1 VGLVPDARAEQ
12 VKGLAGG
19 AADWLVE
26 HPDTAGD
33 PSLYNGSAG
42 VVLALQEAAKA
53 LVEPRYGRAAAKG
66 LDKLV
71 AAINDVQD
79 SSLYFGSAG
88 VAFAVWALGSP
99 DEAMQALGVVRSCF
113 DGQRWGPMFELLGG
127 NAGVGLAA
135 LHAGDLELAVMAV
148 VPYLALADRTAHG
161 VNWPVRPTPPRSHH
175 LAHGTLGIVCAL
187 AAIGDGAGRDD
198 LVELALA
205 GAADVVS
212 RNEAG
217 ADGFLVA
224 HSDPPHCPDLIERY
238 SSGWCNGPAGDAQVF
253 RLLAKVTE
261 DPEWAVLVDRCW
273 HTVTKS
279 GLPRRVRP
287 GFWDNN
293 GRCCGTEP
301 PWRGLEHSAH
311 GSPPLARD
319 ARPLPP
325 RPRRQAPNARRPRR
339 PPRQDEPL
347 PRVRPQ
353 RRYHCHDGAT
363 AQPAMPFIGPLSEQ
377 APQRQRGFTQS
388 AFSEGRAAPAA
399 GPRGAGGGGLALP
412 RPER

>member
-1 VGLVPDARAEQ
+1 MR
-12 VKGLAGG
+12 GG

-26 HPDTAGD
+26 HADTAGD

-42 VVLALQEAAKA
+42 VVLALQEAAQA

-71 AAINDVQD
+71 AAINDVED
-79 SSLYFGSAG
+79 SSLYFGLAG

-99 DEAMQALGVVRSCF
+99 DEAMQALGVVRSRF

-175 LAHGTLGIVCAL
+175 LAHGTLGIVYAL

-198 LVELALA
+198 LVGLALA

-217 ADGFLVA
+217 AGGFLVA
-224 HSDPPHCPDLIERY
+224 HTDPPRRPDLIERY
-238 SSGWCNGPAGDAQVF
+238 SFGWCNGPAGDA
-253 RLLAKVTE
+253 
-261 DPEWAVLVDRCW
+261 
-273 HTVTKS
+273 
-279 GLPRRVRP
+279 
-287 GFWDNN
+287 
-293 GRCCGTEP
+293 
-301 PWRGLEHSAH
+301 
-311 GSPPLARD
+311 
-319 ARPLPP
+319 
-325 RPRRQAPNARRPRR
+325 
-339 PPRQDEPL
+339 
-347 PRVRPQ
+347 
-353 RRYHCHDGAT
+353 
-363 AQPAMPFIGPLSEQ
+363 
-377 APQRQRGFTQS
+377 
-388 AFSEGRAAPAA
+388 
-399 GPRGAGGGGLALP
+399 
-412 RPER
+412 